1 MEKKTLMELQKYLT
15 SFDKIK
21 TIDEKQKNKLLE
33 EFDFFY
39 INYDLWYKRTIYT
52 EESNPNKTFDY
63 DERLINFLNQQEE
76 NLINLVK
83 LKDYNLEGKLYF
95 NFIKFWKD
103 NYYRMASKKLSQNI
117 KELVDDYCK

>member
-1 MEKKTLMELQKYLT
+1 MELQKYLT